1 MNDDGPTL
9 ALFFDAWDLFRDPV
23 LAGTVAGATMGFL
36 GVYVVLRRMV
46 FLSAALSNA
55 AGFGVVFSFWTQVQL
70 EAGLMAGL
78 AFFASPTVGAAL
90 MTGLAAV
97 LLMGDSVARQ
107 RESVLGLA
115 YLVGAAGAL
124 ALGTRIVQEVHDVHT
139 ILFGSAVA
147 VTPDELYG
155 LAAVAAICLG
165 LHLWWMRGFLQASF
179 DKDGAHVRG
188 LPVRVLEL
196 ALMGT
201 LALAISVETRVLGAL
216 PVFAF
221 SVLPA
226 MAAVRIAA
234 NVPRALLVATVIGAV
249 SGAAGYLVAFLWEL
263 PVGPAQ
269 TLVAA
274 GFAVAAYAA
283 APLAAR
289 LRRLPLA
296 GGRG

>member
-9 ALFFDAWDLFRDPV
+9 ALFLESWELFQDPI
-23 LAGTVAGATMGFL
+23 LASTVAGATMGFL

-55 AGFGVVFSFWTQVQL
+55 AGFGVVVSFWAQVQL
-70 EAGLMAGL
+70 EAGMIAGA
-78 AFFASPTVGAAL
+78 AFLTSPTVCAGL
-90 MTGLAAV
+90 MTGLAAL

-147 VTPDELYG
+147 VTHDELYG
-155 LAAVAAICLG
+155 LMAVGALCLG
-165 LHLWWMRGFLQASF
+165 VHLWWMRGFLQASF
-179 DKDGAHVRG
+179 DRDGAQVRG

-226 MAAVRIAA
+226 MAAVRVAV
-234 NVPRALLVATVIGAV
+234 NVPRALLVAALIGAV
-249 SGAAGYLVAFLWEL
+249 SGALGYLVAFLWEL

-274 GFAVAAYAA
+274 GFVVLAYAA
-283 APLAAR
+283 APLAGR
-289 LRRLPLA
+289 LRQLPLA